1 MRECV
6 VDMVLEDLYQD
17 GVYTRGAMERHLD
30 RKRECMRMREKRV
43 GRGSVRDKEEVI
55 EMARVYER
63 E

>member
-1 MRECV
+1 
-6 VDMVLEDLYQD
+6 MVLEDLYQD